1 MPYFATEDNC
11 KIYYEESGE
20 GEAVVFVHGWDCN
33 RHFFKKQIPE
43 FAKNYHV
50 LAYDLRG
57 HGDSDRPEK
66 GFRDGPLRG
75 STAVLPC
82 CPHGITCMLQS

>member
-50 LAYDLRG
+50 LAY
-57 HGDSDRPEK
+57 EAMAIQ
-66 GFRDGPLRG
+66 
-75 STAVLPC
+75 TAWRKDYIWPSLPR
-82 CPHGITCMLQS
+82 T